1 MVTEAGYLDI
11 PTPKDLAGY
20 LNYPADIRDTAK
32 SGMGRIG
39 NRRLHYFAEFIS
51 VNVGGSY
58 RNGKESSPL
67 RCGMSVGG
75 LIVVGGWES
84 QPQGEGDQGV
94 NAPRVESNSE
104 SDVGRACRKV
114 TLGNRRRVTN
124 PRVILEAEG

>member
-11 PTPKDLAGY
+11 PTKKGLAGY
-20 LNYPADIRDTAK
+20 RNYPADIRDTAK
-32 SGMGRIG
+32 SGRGRIG
-39 NRRLHYFAEFIS
+39 NRRLHYLAEFIS

-58 RNGKESSPL
+58 WDAKTSSLSRPGK
-67 RCGMSVGG
+67 SVGG

-94 NAPRVESNSE
+94 NASRVESNSE

-114 TLGNRRRVTN
+114 TLGNRMRVTN